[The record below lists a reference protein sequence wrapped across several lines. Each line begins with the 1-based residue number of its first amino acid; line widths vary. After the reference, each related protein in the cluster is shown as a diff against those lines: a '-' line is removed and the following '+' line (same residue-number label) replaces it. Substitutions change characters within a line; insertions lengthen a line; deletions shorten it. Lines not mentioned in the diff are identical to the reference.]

1 MPAEIQQIID
11 GIVQQTGPYL
21 PRIGAALAILIIG
34 FLVAVLL
41 SWLVRAVVR
50 ATGLGGLI
58 GRWLRRGEAAPPPPV
73 DRWAGTA
80 VFYTILLLAAIAA
93 IQALNITIITEPLR
107 AMLTGIFGYL
117 PQLIG
122 AAILV
127 LLAWLLATVLRF
139 VVREALDAF
148 NINERVSGQARD
160 ADSAQGDGSSAAA
173 QAPIPLSQIL
183 GDVVYWL
190 VFLLFLPAILGA
202 LGLAGLLAPVQSL
215 VGEVLAFLPNVIAA
229 GLILLIGW
237 FVAGIVR
244 RLVTNLLVAA
254 GADRLSERMGL
265 AGALGEQ
272 RLSGLI
278 GLIVYA
284 LILIPVILAALNAL
298 ALDALTEPTSNMLTI
313 LLQAIPAILAA
324 AIVLAIAYFVGR
336 IVAELVTNLLTGV
349 GFNNLPARLG
359 MDGAATIGGRTPSQV
374 VGYLVLV
381 AFMVVAAMWAADLMG
396 FALLGQLLGQFI
408 EFASQI
414 IFGIIVFGI
423 GFLVASLV
431 ARLIIA
437 SNVTLAGLWAM
448 VARVAIL
455 FLAGAIALRA
465 MGFANEIII
474 LAFGLPLAAIA
485 VAIAVAF
492 GVGGREI
499 AARELDNLIQA
510 IRRRT

>member
-21 PRIGAALAILIIG
+21 PRIGAALVILIIG
-34 FLVAVLL
+34 FLIAVLL
-41 SWLVRAVVR
+41 SWLVRTLVR
-50 ATGLGGLI
+50 ATGLGRLI

-80 VFYTILLLAAIAA
+80 VFFIILLMVVITA
-93 IQALNITIITEPLR
+93 IQALNITIITAPLL
-107 AMLTGIFGYL
+107 AMLTGIFAYL

-122 AAILV
+122 AAILL

-139 VVREALDAF
+139 VVREVLDAF

-183 GDVVYWL
+183 GDVVFWL

-202 LGLAGLLAPVQSL
+202 LGLAGLLAPVQGL
-215 VGEVLAFLPNVIAA
+215 VGEILAFLPNIIAA
-229 GLILLIGW
+229 GLILVIGW

-298 ALDALTEPTSNMLTI
+298 ELAALTNPTSNMLTI
-313 LLQAIPAILAA
+313 ILQAIPAVLAA
-324 AIVLAIAYFVGR
+324 AIVLAIAYVVGR
-336 IVAELVTNLLTGV
+336 VVAELVTNLLTGA

-359 MDGAATIGGRTPSQV
+359 MDGATTTGGRTPSQV

-396 FALLGQLLGQFI
+396 FALLGQLLSQFI
-408 EFASQI
+408 AFASQI
-414 IFGIIVFGI
+414 IFGIIVFAI
-423 GFLVASLV
+423 GLLVASLA
-431 ARLIIA
+431 ARLILA

-448 VARVAIL
+448 VARIAIL

-474 LAFGLPLAAIA
+474 LAFALPLAAIS

-499 AARELDNLIQA
+499 AARELDNLVQA